1 MDPREHPQHE
11 SGKASWA
18 GLLFGEEPWLMLLAL
33 LACGLLTFILVQQTV
48 AAILAVVLVSLV
60 ANAWC
65 WRHLDLAAEKEN
77 RT

>member
-1 MDPREHPQHE
+1 MDAREHSE
-11 SGKASWA
+11 KEAGRASCA
-18 GLLFGEEPWLMLLAL
+18 ALLFGEEPWLILLAL
-33 LACGLLTFILVQQTV
+33 LACGLLTFILVQETV
-48 AAILAVVLVSLV
+48 AATLAVVLVSLG